1 MKTTL
6 VFALAL
12 LGNIALNAQLASW
25 SFENLSSAVP
35 KLPVPASYLAN
46 EVASANA
53 SLSGG
58 NNIGSPSVCSGRTW
72 ATNFW
77 PTANSASMK
86 AYMSFTITAKPKQE
100 LHVSGFYFSSGISSA
115 SGPQYYD
122 IYVWENGVPIS
133 IGGGI
138 NAVGGCG
145 GAGVTYAT
153 NVPKGGSITFSIH
166 PYGQNPAAMAATMR
180 VDDIEIDGSAILPI
194 ELLDFSAK
202 KMADHT
208 IALNWQTASEL
219 NNDFVAIER
228 SSKLPYFSEIGRI
241 VGEGNS
247 NEVKNYSFIDQ
258 LPRPGTNYYRLRQV
272 DIDGSEHFSSVI
284 AVEGSDILIDYLLAY
299 PSPTLDRLYL
309 RRNSISTVEKGTLY
323 IYDGQGRLVKM
334 ETFPTQQ
341 EIWEID
347 VASLSPG
354 IYNVIL
360 HDSQTI
366 LHQRFIKL

>member
-6 VFALAL
+6 VFAFAL
-12 LGNIALNAQLASW
+12 LGNMALYAQLASW
-25 SFENLSSAVP
+25 SFENLTSAVP
-35 KLPVPASYLAN
+35 KLPIAASYIAN
-46 EVASANA
+46 EVASGNA

-77 PTANSASMK
+77 PTANSASLK

-100 LHVSGFYFSSGISSA
+100 LHVSGFYFSTGISSS
-115 SGPQYYD
+115 SGPEYYD
-122 IYVWENGVPIS
+122 IYVWENGVPTS

-138 NAVGGCG
+138 NGAGGCG
-145 GAGVTYAT
+145 GAGVTYAA

-202 KMADHT
+202 KMADQT
-208 IALNWQTASEL
+208 IYINWQTASEL

-228 SSKLPYFSEIGRI
+228 STELPYFSEIGRI

-247 NEVKNYSFIDQ
+247 NEVKNYSFVDQ
-258 LPRPGTNYYRLRQV
+258 LPQPGTNYYRLRQV
-272 DIDGSEHFSSVI
+272 DVDGSEHFSSVI
-284 AVEGSDILIDYLLAY
+284 AVEGSTALIDYLIAY

-309 RRNSISTVEKGTLY
+309 RGTLPIATEKIDLF
-323 IYDGQGRLVKM
+323 IYDGQGKLVKT
-334 ETFPTQQ
+334 ERLASQQ
-341 EIWEID
+341 AVWEID
-347 VASLSPG
+347 VANLSPG
-354 IYNVIL
+354 IYIAQFSL
-360 HDSQTI
+360 PQTT
-366 LHQRFIKL
+366 LRQRFLKL

>member
-6 VFALAL
+6 VFAFAL
-12 LGNIALNAQLASW
+12 LGNMALYAQLASW
-25 SFENLSSAVP
+25 SFENLTSAVP
-35 KLPVPASYLAN
+35 KLPIAASYIAN
-46 EVASANA
+46 EVASGNA

-77 PTANSASMK
+77 PTANSASLK

-100 LHVSGFYFSSGISSA
+100 LHVSGFYFSTGISSS
-115 SGPQYYD
+115 SGPEYYD
-122 IYVWENGVPIS
+122 IYVWENGVPTS

-138 NAVGGCG
+138 NGAGGCG
-145 GAGVTYAT
+145 GAGVTYAA

-202 KMADHT
+202 KMADQT
-208 IALNWQTASEL
+208 IYINWQTASEL

-228 SSKLPYFSEIGRI
+228 STELPYFSEIGRI

-247 NEVKNYSFIDQ
+247 NEVKNYSFVDQ

-272 DIDGSEHFSSVI
+272 DVDGSEHFSSVI
-284 AVEGSDILIDYLLAY
+284 AVEGSTALIDYLIAY

-309 RRNSISTVEKGTLY
+309 RRTLATKAEKSTLY

-334 ETFPTQQ
+334 ETLPSQQ

-354 IYNVIL
+354 VYSVLL
-360 HDSQTI
+360 HDSQTN
-366 LHQRFIKL
+366 LQQRFIKH